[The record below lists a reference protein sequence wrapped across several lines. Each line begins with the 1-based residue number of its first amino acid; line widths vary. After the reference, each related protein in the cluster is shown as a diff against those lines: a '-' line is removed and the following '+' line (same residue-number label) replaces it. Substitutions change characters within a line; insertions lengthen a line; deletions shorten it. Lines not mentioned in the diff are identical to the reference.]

1 MESSG
6 TPVIAHAG
14 LTWRSASSLVSS
26 DRQSRLSLMYRA
38 HQRRALDDL
47 CPIDEVATTI
57 RQLHRRYLL
66 CSVRQVQRFVYS
78 VFNLGCVTI
87 AWFVVIAVAI
97 SRAGASSN
105 RSYELAT
112 FVSSVLT
119 FELGCCPWTHEV
131 VDSAGHRP
139 WSTGHIGHVRGK
151 APAFYSCC
159 RKLVFN

>member
-1 MESSG
+1 MESIG

-119 FELGCCPWTHEV
+119 EV